1 MNEINAS
8 GTGGAEENRD
18 ESENIGDDSQIQI
31 KADDD
36 NQDQASG
43 NKKRKKIEGSSGQMS
58 SK

>member
-8 GTGGAEENRD
+8 GTGGAEDNRD

-31 KADDD
+31 KTDEV
-36 NQDQASG
+36 NQDQASA